1 MSEKQPA
8 MKQAPLLDII
18 LSANEMDEGQ
28 LKGRLVVVID
38 ILRASSTMIT
48 ALSNGATKI
57 YPVEETD
64 QAFRLV
70 QNMERKQVL
79 TLGER
84 NGVMIEGFDYGNSPL
99 SCTSEVVGGKQLI
112 MTTTNG
118 TRALEYSKGAK
129 EILVGGFLNYTA
141 ILGRVEG
148 ALKNQIPVT
157 LFCAGWRGRP
167 ALEDTLF
174 AGMVLNA
181 LIERGNPS
189 LEPLSDAGHMAIC
202 LAQNLDGEAPIGL
215 VKQSDH
221 ARRLAGRVGEDEIE
235 ACCFMDAHPVLPFM
249 QDGTIE
255 LSKQ

>member
-1 MSEKQPA
+1 MMQS
-8 MKQAPLLDII
+8 PLLDII
-18 LSANEMDEGQ
+18 LSANEIEEGQ

-70 QNMERKQVL
+70 QNMDRKQVL

-99 SCTSEVVGGKQLI
+99 SCTPEVVGGKQLI

-118 TRALEYSKGAK
+118 TRALEYSKGAE
-129 EILVGGFLNYTA
+129 EILVGGFLNYSA
-141 ILGRVEG
+141 ILERVEG
-148 ALKNQIPVT
+148 ALKNQLPVT

-174 AGMVLNA
+174 AGSLLNA
-181 LIERGNPS
+181 LLERGNPS

-202 LAQNLDGEAPIGL
+202 LAQKLDGEAPLEL

-221 ARRLAGRVGEDEIE
+221 ARRLADHVGEDEIAVCCSMN
-235 ACCFMDAHPVLPFM
+235 ACPVLPVM
-249 QDGTIE
+249 LDGTIE

>member
-1 MSEKQPA
+1 MSEKQHP
-8 MKQAPLLDII
+8 KLEII
-18 LSANEMDEGQ
+18 LSANEIEDGQ

-70 QNMERKQVL
+70 QNMDRKQVL

-99 SCTSEVVGGKQLI
+99 SCTPEVVGGKQLI

-118 TRALEYSKGAK
+118 TRALEYSKGAE
-129 EILVGGFLNYTA
+129 EILVGGFLNYSA
-141 ILGRVEG
+141 ILERVEG
-148 ALKNQIPVT
+148 ALYQSIPVT

-174 AGMVLNA
+174 AGMILNA
-181 LIERGNPS
+181 LLERGNPS
-189 LEPLSDAGHMAIC
+189 LQPLSDAGHMAIC
-202 LAQNLDGEAPIGL
+202 LAQRLGEEAPVGI

-221 ARRLAGRVGEDEIE
+221 ARRLAGLVGEDEVE
-235 ACCFMDAHPVLPFM
+235 VCCSMDACPVLPVM
-249 QDGTIE
+249 LDGTIE
-255 LSKQ
+255 LSKR